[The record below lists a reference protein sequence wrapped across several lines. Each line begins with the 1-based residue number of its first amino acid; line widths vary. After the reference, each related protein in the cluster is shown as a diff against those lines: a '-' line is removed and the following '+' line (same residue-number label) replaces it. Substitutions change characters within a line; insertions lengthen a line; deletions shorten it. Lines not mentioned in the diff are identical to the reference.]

1 MATTLPLA
9 VLYSPPYEVFP
20 AMDSHVG
27 GVLAHDDDVNR
38 RRPNQH
44 RRQQRACRQQCAGGE
59 DKDAPPRDHGIA
71 DDEDADDGDRDK
83 RDLHDAARFFQ
94 HGLASRP

>member
-44 RRQQRACRQQCAGGE
+44 
-59 DKDAPPRDHGIA
+59 APPRDHGIA